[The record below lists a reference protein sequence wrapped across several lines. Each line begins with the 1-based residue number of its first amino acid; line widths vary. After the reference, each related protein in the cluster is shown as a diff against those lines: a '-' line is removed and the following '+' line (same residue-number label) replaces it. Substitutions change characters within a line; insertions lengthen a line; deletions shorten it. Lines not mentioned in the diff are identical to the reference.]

1 MKSSPIV
8 PTNNPDPPM
17 PLPTQMSA
25 ITVPVPGGPQAMQLA
40 RLPLPQPGRGEV
52 LIRVTAAG
60 VNAPDLAQRAGSYP
74 PPPGASPLLGLE
86 VSGEIAVAA
95 GEWKIG
101 DRVVA
106 LTNGGGYAEYVAVP
120 SGQVLP
126 APENWSLA
134 DAAALPETWFT
145 ITQTLVMR
153 SGLAPGMSV
162 LVTGAA
168 GGIGGAAIQIS
179 KILGADPIALVS
191 SSEKAAYA
199 LGLGA
204 RAVIRHDTEDVVA
217 RVRELTGGKGVDRVV
232 DMVGGDATRR
242 NIDALARFGHLV
254 LVATLG
260 DRNADLPLSK
270 LVANDLTLSG
280 SRLRPQT
287 SAEKAAIAA
296 HLREHIWPALAD
308 RALPHP
314 KIRRFALA
322 QAADAH
328 RAAADRG
335 HYGKIILLTG
345 EAAHAIV

>member
-1 MKSSPIV
+1 
-8 PTNNPDPPM
+8 M
-17 PLPTQMSA
+17 PLPTEMSA
-25 ITVPVPGGPQAMQLA
+25 ITVPVPGGPDAMQLVT
-40 RLPLPQPGRGEV
+40 LPLPRPDPGEV
-52 LIRVTAAG
+52 LIRVVAAG
-60 VNAPDLAQRAGSYP
+60 VNAPDLSQRAGHYP

-86 VSGEIAVAA
+86 VSGEIVVAA
-95 GEWKIG
+95 GEWKLG

-120 SGQVLP
+120 AGQVLP
-126 APENWSLA
+126 APDNWSLA

-153 SGLAPGMSV
+153 AGLAAGMSV

-191 SSEKAAYA
+191 SAEKAAYA

-204 RAVIRHDTEDVVA
+204 RAAIRHDTEDVVA

-242 NIDALARFGHLV
+242 NVDALARFGHLV
-254 LVATLG
+254 VVATLA
-260 DRNADLPLSK
+260 DRDAGVPLGK

-287 SAEKAAIAA
+287 TEAKAMIAA
-296 HLREHIWPALAD
+296 HLRRHLWPALSD

-328 RAAADRG
+328 RAAAERN
-335 HYGKIILLTG
+335 HYGKIILLTAA
-345 EAAHAIV
+345 AAHAVV